1 MYHEPVLLHES
12 IDGLGIDGGGIF
24 VDATFGGGGHSAEIL
39 KRLNAKGKLFAF
51 DRDADAIKNTIT
63 DKRFM
68 LIRHNFRYMKKF
80 LTYYDALPV
89 NGIIADLG
97 ISSHQIN
104 VAERGFSTRFEA
116 ELDMRMSMET
126 ELTAAMVINE
136 YNEENLVQI
145 FSMYGEVRNS
155 RTLAKTITDARKKKP
170 IKTIGEF
177 KSVIEKCAERGF
189 ENQYLAK
196 VFQALRI
203 EVNDEL
209 GSLKDLLLQCP
220 DMIVKGGRLSVI
232 SYHSLE
238 DRLVKNFISKGK
250 FEGELEKDIYGN
262 AEDVPFKAV
271 NKKPTLASDEEIKRN
286 PRARSAKLR
295 IAERI

>member
-1 MYHEPVLLHES
+1 
-12 IDGLGIDGGGIF
+12 
-24 VDATFGGGGHSAEIL
+24 L
-39 KRLNAKGKLFAF
+39 KRLNTKGKLFAF

-80 LTYYDALPV
+80 LAYYDALPV

-104 VAERGFSTRFEA
+104 VADRGFSTRFEA
-116 ELDMRMSMET
+116 ELDMRMSRET
-126 ELTAAMVINE
+126 ELTASMVINE
-136 YNEENLVQI
+136 YVEEDLVRI
-145 FSMYGEVRNS
+145 FSAYGEVRNS
-155 RTLAKTITDARKKKP
+155 RTLAKTIVEARKKKS
-170 IKTIGEF
+170 IHTISEF
-177 KSVIEKCAERGF
+177 KSAIERCADRGM

-209 GSLKDLLLQCP
+209 GSLKDMLMQCP
-220 DMIVKGGRLSVI
+220 DMIIKGGRLSII

-238 DRLVKNFISKGK
+238 DRLVKNFIGKGK
-250 FEGELEKDIYGN
+250 FEGDLEKDIFGN
-262 AEDVPFKAV
+262 AADVPFKAV
-271 NKKPTLASDEEIKRN
+271 NKKPTLATEEEVKRN